1 MATRYRCNACGNL
14 TRFDVLASRRTRA
27 FHHYSIGG
35 ELTVEEE
42 DVLEDRVEQVTC
54 RWCGASGDA
63 IERLPIDVGTIEV
76 PADVLRELDAVDVP
90 SSLRQLH
97 GFDRRGLL
105 AGPGPRQLRRALVN
119 DAAF

>member
-1 MATRYRCNACGNL
+1 MFGSRGGPPGAQRAVRAGRASSETPTGRVTLARVSTRYRCGACGNL

-63 IERLPIDVGTIEV
+63 IERVPVDVGPIEE
-76 PADVLRELDAVDVP
+76 PA
-90 SSLRQLH
+90 
-97 GFDRRGLL
+97 
-105 AGPGPRQLRRALVN
+105 
-119 DAAF
+119 

>member
-1 MATRYRCNACGNL
+1 VCELTQFWCSGTRIAPVTIARMSTRYRCGACGNL

-54 RWCGASGDA
+54 RWCGATGDA
-63 IERLPIDVGTIEV
+63 IERIPGDVDPMEQS
-76 PADVLRELDAVDVP
+76 A
-90 SSLRQLH
+90 
-97 GFDRRGLL
+97 
-105 AGPGPRQLRRALVN
+105 
-119 DAAF
+119 

>member
-1 MATRYRCNACGNL
+1 MFDAGPVQAGWAGGPGRRAGVGWARGAGYDRRVSTRYRCGACGNL

-63 IERLPIDVGTIEV
+63 IERIP
-76 PADVLRELDAVDVP
+76 VDGAMEE
-90 SSLRQLH
+90 S
-97 GFDRRGLL
+97 
-105 AGPGPRQLRRALVN
+105 A
-119 DAAF
+119 